1 MRAIFFGMIVPAL
14 VGLFYLSSY
23 SPIYQV
29 LFGIVATVFVIG
41 SVDVLQK
48 RQTIRRNF
56 PILGH
61 FRYLLEMVRPE
72 IQQYFIES
80 DTDGKPIPRVYR
92 SIIYQRAKAAPE
104 TVPFGTQLNVYA
116 SDYEWVPHSMYP
128 TSINENAFR
137 VQIGGKDCQ
146 KPYSASLLN
155 ISAMSYG
162 SLSPTAVGSL
172 NKGAKLGGFY
182 HNTGEG
188 GISSYHLSGGGDL
201 VWQIGTGYFGC
212 RTSLGEFDPEL
223 FQQKAKLENVK
234 MIEIKLSQGAK
245 PGHGGIL
252 PAAKVTQE
260 IADIRHVPKGQTVYS
275 PSNHSA
281 FRDTVGLL
289 QFVKR
294 LRELSGG
301 KPVGIKLCVGKH
313 EDFHEICQ
321 AMVKTKILVDFI
333 TVDGG
338 EGGTGAAPLELT
350 NNVGSPLEDGLSFVD
365 NCLTGYG
372 LRKEIK
378 VIASGKVLTGFHMFK
393 RLALGA
399 DLVNSARAMMLAL
412 GCIQAL
418 RCNTNHCPAGV
429 ATTLPKYYKGL
440 DVKDKSVRVFQFHN
454 KTMHAFKELLE
465 VAGLEKPSQVNRS
478 SVYLR
483 GRNGQVLTLQSKFPL
498 ATEGEYLNA

>member
-1 MRAIFFGMIVPAL
+1 MRHVFWILSVPIVLTSFLLAVYTSTGIILFLFVFAIFL
-14 VGLFYLSSY
+14 
-23 SPIYQV
+23 
-29 LFGIVATVFVIG
+29 IG
-41 SVDVLQK
+41 FFDIMQK

-56 PILGH
+56 PLLGH

-80 DTDGKPIPRVYR
+80 DTDGKPIPRVFR
-92 SIIYQRAKAAPE
+92 SLIYQRAKAAPE
-104 TVPFGTQLNVYA
+104 TVPFGTQLNVYGP
-116 SDYEWVPHSMYP
+116 DYEWVPHSMYP
-128 TSINENAFR
+128 TKVNEDVLR
-137 VQIGGKDCQ
+137 VQIGGPQCT

-162 SLSPTAVGSL
+162 ALSPTAIQSL
-172 NKGAKLGGFY
+172 NRGAKLGNFY

-188 GISSYHLSGGGDL
+188 GLSPHHLQGGDV

-212 RTSLGEFDPEL
+212 RDENGNFHPILFKEKATKPE
-223 FQQKAKLENVK
+223 VK

-252 PAAKVTQE
+252 PGSKVTKE
-260 IADIRHVPKGQTVYS
+260 IAEIRHVPVGKTVYS
-275 PSNHSA
+275 PARHTA
-281 FRDTVGLL
+281 FSSSKGLL
-289 QFVKR
+289 EFVKQ

-313 EDFHEICQ
+313 EDFHDICK
-321 AMVKTKILVDFI
+321 AMVETKILVDFI

-350 NNVGSPLEDGLSFVD
+350 NNVGSPLEDGLSFVA
-365 NCLTGYG
+365 NTLAGYG
-372 LRKEIK
+372 LRANIK
-378 VIASGKVLTGFHMFK
+378 IIASGKVFTAFHIFK
-393 RLALGA
+393 RLAIGA
-399 DLVNSARAMMLAL
+399 DLVNSARGMMLAL

-429 ATTLPKYYKGL
+429 ATTLPQYYKGIH
-440 DVKDKSVRVFQFHN
+440 VTDKSQRVFQFHQR
-454 KTMHAFKELLE
+454 TMHAFKELLE
-465 VAGLEKPSQVNRS
+465 AAGLEHPKQVERK

-483 GRNGQVLTLQSKFPL
+483 GSQRQVITLDSMYPEVK
-498 ATEGEYLNA
+498 EGTYLNA

>member
-1 MRAIFFGMIVPAL
+1 MRFVF
-14 VGLFYLSSY
+14 
-23 SPIYQV
+23 
-29 LFGIVATVFVIG
+29 FVIMLPILSG
-41 SVDVLQK
+41 LTYLALYSAFAQLLLGAFLVVFLLGLYDVTQTK
-48 RQTIRRNF
+48 KTIRRNF
-56 PILGH
+56 PVIGH

-92 SIIYQRAKAAPE
+92 SLIYQRAKGDPE
-104 TVPFGTQLNVYA
+104 TVPFGTQLNVYGP
-116 SDYEWVPHSMYP
+116 DYEWIPHSLYP
-128 TSINENAFR
+128 TKVSDDVMR
-137 VQIGGKDCQ
+137 VKIGGPQCSQ
-146 KPYSASLLN
+146 PYNASLLN

-162 SLSPTAVGSL
+162 ALSPTAIQSL

-188 GISSYHLSGGGDL
+188 GLSPHHLNGGDL

-212 RTSLGEFDPEL
+212 RDENGNFDPILFKKKAEL
-223 FQQKAKLENVK
+223 EVVK

-252 PAAKVTQE
+252 PGSKVTEE
-260 IADIRHVPKGQTVYS
+260 ISQIRHVPVGKTVYS
-275 PSNHSA
+275 PSRHSA
-281 FRDTVGLL
+281 FKDNEGLL
-289 QFVKR
+289 HFAKK
-294 LRELSGG
+294 LRDLSGG

-313 EDFHEICQ
+313 EDFHDICK
-321 AMVKTKILVDFI
+321 AMVSTGILLDFI
-333 TVDGG
+333 TIDGG

-365 NCLTGYG
+365 NTLRGYN
-372 LRKEIK
+372 LRNDIRI
-378 VIASGKVLTGFHMFK
+378 IASGKVLTGFHVFK

-429 ATTLPKYYKGL
+429 ATTLPKFYKGL
-440 DVKDKSVRVFQFHN
+440 DVKDKSVRVYQFQN
-454 KTMHAFKELLE
+454 KTLHAFKELLE
-465 VAGLEKPSQVNRS
+465 CAGLDHPSQVNRS

-483 GRNGQVLTLQSKFPL
+483 GKGREVLTLDSVFPSVR
-498 ATEGEYLNA
+498 EGEYL